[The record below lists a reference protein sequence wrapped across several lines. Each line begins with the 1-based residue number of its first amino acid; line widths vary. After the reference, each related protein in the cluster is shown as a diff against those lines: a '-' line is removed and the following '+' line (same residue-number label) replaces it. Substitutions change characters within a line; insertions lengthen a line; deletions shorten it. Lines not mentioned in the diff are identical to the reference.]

1 MSTRSV
7 MTMDDASTTSFLSST
22 SAGTNDSLANV
33 KTSAALID
41 RSRSLVSEILAGPRN
56 GRSSRSAS
64 NILGIPIGFE
74 VYDDDVETIRSVEE
88 MRDALIKVQGDH
100 KQTQLKYL
108 AERAE
113 VKYKEKNMIKLAKHL
128 NVMSRV
134 LESKDKDLK
143 KMNKVESKR
152 QTEMVEVRIQLRNEI
167 SSSSSKESALEKA
180 LKESQEQVV
189 LAETSRDELSERVA
203 QLEADSLSISRA
215 LSEREAEGS
224 SFQKQLKQND
234 SISSQHQTKALE
246 GDKLQAQVGES
257 GKNENKHLAA
267 VAPLTLDNESLLS
280 SKSKKESE
288 SVVHENK
295 VKDSNDK
302 ARKDEAE
309 IMSKDAKF
317 VKASSRNDERDS
329 KYQSEL
335 EKMKISNAELK
346 RELRAKK
353 TDMDKYTAE
362 SLRMSKVNNARDS
375 RHQQELDDMQKINEQ
390 LKLSLEATAIRAA
403 LANKDRD
410 SYKLRSSNHTVPL
423 FEKLKTE
430 EELKD
435 ALRSQH
441 MTIRNCRADMET
453 MTKKHNDEIRRLNLK
468 LNERESLIQKLK
480 DEIALLRSMENG
492 HNMQPFSQ
500 EISLNTEIASM
511 RIQLDNQKYEMRKL
525 KEERSNI
532 LREHRALAPIT
543 EEVEQM
549 RKEKVTMTKK
559 LESLRAEARNGCGH
573 HHEISELKKAVREK
587 HRELVKLRAKER
599 SGYSPKNGGSNSSL
613 GAYSPGKP
621 WFPSARS
628 VPSNADFNPNKVFEH
643 LYKAETVSSRY
654 KKTVRPKKEYSDPSG
669 MDISLSFKSQSADS
683 MDL

>member
-1 MSTRSV
+1 
-7 MTMDDASTTSFLSST
+7 
-22 SAGTNDSLANV
+22 
-33 KTSAALID
+33 
-41 RSRSLVSEILAGPRN
+41 
-56 GRSSRSAS
+56 
-64 NILGIPIGFE
+64 
-74 VYDDDVETIRSVEE
+74 
-88 MRDALIKVQGDH
+88 
-100 KQTQLKYL
+100 
-108 AERAE
+108 
-113 VKYKEKNMIKLAKHL
+113 
-128 NVMSRV
+128 
-134 LESKDKDLK
+134 
-143 KMNKVESKR
+143 MNKVENKR

-203 QLEADSLSISRA
+203 QLEADSLSISRSLA
-215 LSEREAEGS
+215 EREAEGS
-224 SFQKQLKQND
+224 SFQKHLKQND
-234 SISSQHQTKALE
+234 STSSQHQAKDLECDKLRAQLDTEKAKAAELSSKVDTQNSQIE
-246 GDKLQAQVGES
+246 KLQAQVGES

-280 SKSKKESE
+280 SKSKKTSE
-288 SVVHENK
+288 IVAHENE

-317 VKASSRNDERDS
+317 VKSSSRNDERDS
-329 KYQSEL
+329 KDQSEL

-353 TDMDKYTAE
+353 TAMDKHTAE

-375 RHQQELDDMQKINEQ
+375 RHQQDLDDIQRINEQ
-390 LKLSLEATAIRAA
+390 LKLSLEATAVRAA

-410 SYKLRSSNHTVPL
+410 SYRLRSSNHTVPL

-441 MTIRNCRADMET
+441 MTIRNCRADMDT

-468 LNERESLIQKLK
+468 LNERDSLIHKLK
-480 DEIALLRSMENG
+480 DEIALLRSMEAG

-532 LREHRALAPIT
+532 LREHRALAPIN

-559 LESLRAEARNGCGH
+559 LEALRADARNGCGH
-573 HHEISELKKAVREK
+573 QDEISELKKDVRAK
-587 HRELVKLRAKER
+587 HRELVKLRAMER
-599 SGYSPKNGGSNSSL
+599 SGFSPRNGGSNSSL
-613 GAYSPGKP
+613 GAYTQGKP

-628 VPSNADFNPNKVFEH
+628 VTSPNTDFNPNKVFEH
-643 LYKAETVSSRY
+643 LYKTETVSSRY
-654 KKTVRPKKEYSDPSG
+654 KKTVRPKKEHSDPTG
-669 MDISLSFKSQSADS
+669 MNISLSLKSPSTDS
-683 MDL
+683 MNL